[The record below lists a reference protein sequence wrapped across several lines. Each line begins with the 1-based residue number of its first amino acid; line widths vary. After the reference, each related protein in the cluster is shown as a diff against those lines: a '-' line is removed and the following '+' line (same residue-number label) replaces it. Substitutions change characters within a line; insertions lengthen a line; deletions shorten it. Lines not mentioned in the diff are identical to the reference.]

1 MQDNFSISFPSWEHR
16 EIRNTALHIPEITGN
31 MAHCL
36 HKHSWPDL
44 MMEILLQERL
54 FTLWFAQN
62 ELEKPVIRL
71 FEVPHREAS
80 TGCISCSAHTCT
92 HTRTHTQ
99 THMLWQPGEQEADS
113 CKQMEKH
120 ILKEMIL
127 MYYSCQRGK
136 KIPKWSISSHWSQV
150 IIHTL
155 VGQPWASQGWGKPL
169 YIPLRSTWLNRW
181 YICMLICLISLL
193 QMSYRH
199 IKGLT
204 LRHNDIRASDGGL
217 WKHEAVIALNL
228 LQEPLQRLSASL

>member
-1 MQDNFSISFPSWEHR
+1 M
-16 EIRNTALHIPEITGN
+16 RNTAVGIPEITGN
-31 MAHCL
+31 VAHSL

-62 ELEKPVIRL
+62 ELEKSVIRL
-71 FEVPHREAS
+71 FEVAHRGAS
-80 TGCISCSAHTCT
+80 TGCISHAHARARLHTHTCT
-92 HTRTHTQ
+92 HT
-99 THMLWQPGEQEADS
+99 LWQPGEQEARLLQTNGG
-113 CKQMEKH
+113 KY

-127 MYYSCQRGK
+127 MYYSCLRGGE
-136 KIPKWSISSHWSQV
+136 KIPKM
-150 IIHTL
+150 IHL
-155 VGQPWASQGWGKPL
+155 EPLKPGDNPHAGGAAPGDSGMRKPL

-204 LRHNDIRASDGGL
+204 LRHNDIRASDGWG
-217 WKHEAVIALNL
+217 VGVGG
-228 LQEPLQRLSASL
+228 